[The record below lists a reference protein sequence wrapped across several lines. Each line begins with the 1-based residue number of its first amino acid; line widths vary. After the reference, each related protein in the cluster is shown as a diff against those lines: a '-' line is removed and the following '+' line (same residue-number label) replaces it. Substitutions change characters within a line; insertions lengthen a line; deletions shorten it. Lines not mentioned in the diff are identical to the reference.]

1 MHPTEQPP
9 RENGSPQE
17 PQVHEAEGLHEQG
30 RHDEHG
36 TGNGARRTSYTVRFV
51 QFGQSGF
58 GATPS
63 EGCLAPAI
71 TFGLFL
77 GCLVQLGILA
87 AIGFV
92 VFWCVGA
99 VVGTLLQVRRTLNRQ
114 PTNPWIWRVANWLV
128 CLMLVS
134 WLAEGRP

>member
-1 MHPTEQPP
+1 M
-9 RENGSPQE
+9 S
-17 PQVHEAEGLHEQG
+17 
-30 RHDEHG
+30 
-36 TGNGARRTSYTVRFV
+36 
-51 QFGQSGF
+51 
-58 GATPS
+58 PS

-92 VFWCVGA
+92 VFWCIGA
-99 VVGTLLQVRRTLNRQ
+99 VLGAVLQVRRTLNRQ
-114 PTNPWIWRVANWLV
+114 PTNPWIWRIANWLV

-134 WLAEGRP
+134 WLADGRL

>member
-1 MHPTEQPP
+1 MPLSEQPP
-9 RENGSPQE
+9 REDGTSQE
-17 PQVHEAEGLHEQG
+17 PRIRDAEILHEQNH
-30 RHDEHG
+30 RNTHDA
-36 TGNGARRTSYTVRFV
+36 GNGGRSTYSVRFV
-51 QFGQSGF
+51 QFRQSGF
-58 GATPS
+58 GAAPS

-71 TFGLFL
+71 TFGLCL

-114 PTNPWIWRVANWLV
+114 PTNPWLWRIANWLV

-134 WLAEGRP
+134 WLAEGRS

>member
-17 PQVHEAEGLHEQG
+17 PKIHDAEVLHEQG
-30 RHDEHG
+30 RREG
-36 TGNGARRTSYTVRFV
+36 YGAGGGARSAYTIRFV
-51 QFGQSGF
+51 RFGQSGF
-58 GATPS
+58 GAAPS
-63 EGCLAPAI
+63 EGCLPPAI
-71 TFGLFL
+71 TLGLFL

-99 VVGTLLQVRRTLNRQ
+99 VVGALLQVRRTLNRQ
-114 PTNPWIWRVANWLV
+114 PTNPWIWRIANWLV

-134 WLAEGRP
+134 WLAEARP